1 MSLESVNTDVVK
13 LIIGLSLTLGL
24 LSVFVTP
31 VGELPGCDLGCMF
44 AVVAA
49 VFGPFLIFWA
59 FVSPL
64 EAVLLQ
70 AALYVIFAVIYSY
83 FTREQNAPIV

>member
-1 MSLESVNTDVVK
+1 
-13 LIIGLSLTLGL
+13 
-24 LSVFVTP
+24 
-31 VGELPGCDLGCMF
+31 MF

-64 EAVLLQ
+64 EAALLQ
-70 AALYVIFAVIYSY
+70 GVLYVIVAVIYCYVIS
-83 FTREQNAPIV
+83 EKNAPIV